1 MKRIVI
7 FQEGSNIVELLDDN
21 GMDVPS
27 YTESLAALLKASN
40 VSIIN
45 TSSGSFVARPS
56 KITGIYVQEQ
66 KIPPKKGPLKKT
78 PKKKTIQEG
87 VDIIT
92 DVD

>member
-7 FQEGSNIVELLDDN
+7 FQEGSNIVELLDDD

-27 YTESLAALLKASN
+27 YAEGLSALLKANN

-45 TSSGSFVARPS
+45 TSSGSFVAKPS

-66 KIPPKKGPLKKT
+66 KIPPNKGPHKKT
-78 PKKKTIQEG
+78 PKQKIIPKG